1 MSDRSLPLRIAR
13 WFDDRLTDLGL
24 TPSSTVRLYGVE
36 VIDAES
42 LGALP
47 TAARSVFIT
56 DGDDIDAVLTSGVSG
71 KVFDFDAAVVV
82 EFPWLS
88 MDPSPSRP
96 GDYPRR
102 RRGRLVRVM
111 MFDGSGAT
119 VCRCGDLEVVSEQ
132 TLDDAA
138 A

>member
-1 MSDRSLPLRIAR
+1 MTDRSLPLRIAR
-13 WFDDRLTDLGL
+13 WFDDRLTDLGVS
-24 TPSSTVRLYGVE
+24 PSSVVRLYGVE

-42 LGALP
+42 LGAVP
-47 TAARSVFIT
+47 SAARSVFID
-56 DGDDIDAVLTSGVSG
+56 DGPDVEQVLMSGVAG

-82 EFPWLS
+82 EFPWLTLEAVAT
-88 MDPSPSRP
+88 RP

-111 MFDGSGAT
+111 MFDGTGAT

-132 TLDDAA
+132 PIGDAA

>member
-13 WFDDRLTDLGL
+13 WFDDRLADLEL
-24 TPSSTVRLYGVE
+24 APTSTVRLYGIE

-42 LGALP
+42 LGAHP
-47 TAARSVFIT
+47 GAARSVFIT
-56 DGDDIDAVLTSGVSG
+56 DGDDIEQVLLSAVAGRA
-71 KVFDFDAAVVV
+71 FDFDAAAVV
-82 EFPWLS
+82 EFPWLTV
-88 MDPSPSRP
+88 DQAPPRP
-96 GDYPRR
+96 GQFQRR

-132 TLDDAA
+132 TSSDAA